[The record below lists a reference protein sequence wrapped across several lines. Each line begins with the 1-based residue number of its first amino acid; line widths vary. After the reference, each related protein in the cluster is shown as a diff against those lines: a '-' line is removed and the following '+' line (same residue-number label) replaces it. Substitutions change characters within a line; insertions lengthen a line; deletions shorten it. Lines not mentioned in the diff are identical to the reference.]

1 MKFNP
6 AGHRVLILL
15 EPPEEA
21 FELPEGLK
29 KLGFQAKHAFGEE
42 QFARAATDVGT
53 VAAIG
58 PTAWKHK
65 DYGYGTEEWEPWAKI
80 GDRVIFG
87 KYAGKQVQDR
97 DTGAEYMVINDDDIQ
112 LVIVE
117 VEDGE

>member
-1 MKFNP
+1 M
-6 AGHRVLILL
+6 
-15 EPPEEA
+15 
-21 FELPEGLK
+21 
-29 KLGFQAKHAFGEE
+29 GFQAKHAFGEE

-65 DYGYGTEEWEPWAKI
+65 DYGYGTAEWEPWAKV

-87 KYAGKQVQDR
+87 KYSGKQVHNK
-97 DTGAEYMVINDDDIQ
+97 DTNEEFMVVNDDDIQ

-117 VEDGE
+117 VEDD